1 MFFRGCRLSAQALLT
16 LTVYA
21 DKSDVILIYLSMYVT
36 WSFTHATFNILS
48 LIFRFCILI
57 IMY

>member
-36 WSFTHATFNILS
+36 WHFTHVTFNIVS
-48 LIFRFCILI
+48 FSFRFCIFI